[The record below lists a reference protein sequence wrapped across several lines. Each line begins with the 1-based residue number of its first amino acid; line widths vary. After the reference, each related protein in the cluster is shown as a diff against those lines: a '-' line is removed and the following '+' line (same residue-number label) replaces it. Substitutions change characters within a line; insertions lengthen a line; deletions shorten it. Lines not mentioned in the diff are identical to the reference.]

1 MNRFAFLGLLAITL
15 YFLAIS
21 HAEESTDDLLRRMDM
36 QNRESQQRIEK
47 SRLEWQQLEN
57 ERLRSQAEFQR
68 GNVELERLRAETE
81 RLRMLNEAD
90 EAAEK
95 QQELTERAE
104 QVAQEQEESA
114 KKAEEAAEEMRTH
127 ILQTEVKHKNQIFL
141 GFAFL
146 TISIFLWSVVKK
158 FRKEGFMKDFE
169 KFGIATILAS
179 GLLILLVLMMS
190 EPWVVSFDFIQNLM
204 TALRIQLFD
213 DCEGC
218 HKFLIDFPAKYA
230 VLALLGLASYGFTTY
245 LGITPPLKIKNKD
258 GAEKTQDS
266 TPLE

>member
-15 YFLAIS
+15 HFSAIS
-21 HAEESTDDLLRRMDM
+21 HAEESTDDLLRRMEM
-36 QNRESQQRIEK
+36 QNHESQQRIEK

-68 GNVELERLRAETE
+68 GNVELERLR
-81 RLRMLNEAD
+81 MLNEAD

-104 QVAQEQEESA
+104 QAAQEQEESA
-114 KKAEEAAEEMRTH
+114 QKAEEAAEEMRTQ
-127 ILQTEVKHKNQIFL
+127 ILQAEVKHKNQIFL
-141 GFAFL
+141 GVVFL
-146 TISIFLWSVVKK
+146 IISIFLWSVVKK
-158 FRKEGFMKDFE
+158 YRKEGFMKDFE

-179 GLLILLVLMMS
+179 GLLILLVLMIS

-245 LGITPPLKIKNKD
+245 LGITPPLKRKNND